1 MQIMENSNQNITC
14 VCVCARAHE
23 CVCVCVCVS
32 YLGSEEEDGKDE
44 GLWGVNSEMAYSP
57 LFLSV
62 EQSWFFFFFWLSTS
76 QGGWAPALLS
86 SRHTICCVTNSH
98 QW

>member
-1 MQIMENSNQNITC
+1 MENSNQNITC

-62 EQSWFFFFFWLSTS
+62 EQSWFFFFSGYQLPREDGPQPSFHPDILS
-76 QGGWAPALLS
+76 AA
-86 SRHTICCVTNSH
+86 
-98 QW
+98 

>member
-1 MQIMENSNQNITC
+1 M
-14 VCVCARAHE
+14 
-23 CVCVCVCVS
+23 CVCVS

-62 EQSWFFFFFWLSTS
+62 EQSWFFFTLSDLFHS
-76 QGGWAPALLS
+76 
-86 SRHTICCVTNSH
+86 I
-98 QW
+98 

>member
-1 MQIMENSNQNITC
+1 MQITENSDQNITC
-14 VCVCARAHE
+14 VHVS
-23 CVCVCVCVS
+23 VCVCVCVS

-76 QGGWAPALLS
+76 Q
-86 SRHTICCVTNSH
+86 
-98 QW
+98 

>member
-1 MQIMENSNQNITC
+1 M
-14 VCVCARAHE
+14 
-23 CVCVCVCVS
+23 CVCVS

-62 EQSWFFFFFWLSTS
+62 EQSWFFFFFSGYQLPSEDGPQPSFHPDVLS
-76 QGGWAPALLS
+76 A
-86 SRHTICCVTNSH
+86 V
-98 QW
+98 

>member
-1 MQIMENSNQNITC
+1 MENSNQNITC
-14 VCVCARAHE
+14 VCVCARARE

-62 EQSWFFFFFWLSTS
+62 EQSWFFFFFLAINFPGRMGPSPPFIQTYY
-76 QGGWAPALLS
+76 LL
-86 SRHTICCVTNSH
+86 RD
-98 QW
+98 